1 MLTALWAREEGLPLN
16 SKVAIAAGVLTI
28 IDGLAAAA
36 LSFTEHS
43 RSIGP
48 SLLLSAFLILST
60 IFHAVRLRTLW
71 MKPVGLPIASL
82 STASL
87 ALKLLILILEEQSK
101 RRWIIGDKE
110 TWSSEETAGLS
121 NRIGFYWL
129 NVLLLKGYS
138 AALSIAKLPIID
150 SKLLSESL
158 WERIGHKWKTGKRSP
173 S

>member
-1 MLTALWAREEGLPLN
+1 MN
-16 SKVAIAAGVLTI
+16 SKAAIAAAVLTI

-43 RSIGP
+43 RSVGP
-48 SLLLSAFLILST
+48 SLLLSAFLVLST
-60 IFHAVRLRTLW
+60 IFHGVRLRTLW
-71 MKPVGLPIASL
+71 LKSVGVPIASL

-87 ALKLLILILEEQSK
+87 ALKLVILVLEEQSK

-110 TWSSEETAGLS
+110 AWSSEETAGLS
-121 NRIGFYWL
+121 NRIGFHWL

-158 WERIGHKWKTGKRSP
+158 WERIGLKWKTGR
-173 S
+173 